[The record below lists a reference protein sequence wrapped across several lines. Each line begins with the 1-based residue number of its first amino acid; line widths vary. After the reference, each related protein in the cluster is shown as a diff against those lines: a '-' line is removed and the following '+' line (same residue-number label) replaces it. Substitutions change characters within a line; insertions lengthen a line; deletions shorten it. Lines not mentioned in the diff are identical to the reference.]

1 MRCCALENEV
11 YARLSAVRDRH
22 VERFWADPNVTGF
35 GIGLLQ
41 RPGPRS
47 YGIVVAVKSRAA
59 LTNEPSELDGV
70 PVEFVEQTFDRLE
83 PAPAPAGGET
93 QVLESRSDVINP
105 MIGGISVGPK
115 TILIGGVGTLGLV
128 VTETGSGNLLLLS
141 NEHVMCGSSPAA
153 GDPVYQPAKVETI
166 KNYKAGELV
175 RWHIGNVTH
184 AGKEYGIDAA
194 VAKPD
199 PARAAPVVR
208 RIYKTSTTD
217 YITVLG
223 SATAKL
229 GDAVEKSG
237 FWTNVTTGEVVALDF
252 DTRNDSGVELKRQI
266 LCEAKHDANF
276 AESGDSGSVV
286 LSGGYVVGL
295 LWGATTR
302 VGKKAK
308 VGTVSPIA
316 AVMQHMQ
323 FTV

>member
-1 MRCCALENEV
+1 MENEV

-35 GIGLLQ
+35 GIGVLQ
-41 RPGPRS
+41 RPGPRT
-47 YGIVVAVKSRAA
+47 YGIIVAVKDKTA
-59 LTNEPSELDGV
+59 LTGAPAELDGV
-70 PVEFVEQTFDRLE
+70 PVEFVEQVFDRLE
-83 PAPAPAGGET
+83 PVPPPAEGLTKA
-93 QVLESRSDVINP
+93 LDSRSDVINP

-115 TILIGGVGTLGLV
+115 TILIGGAGTLGLV
-128 VTETGSGNLLLLS
+128 VTETGGNNLLLLS
-141 NEHVMCGSSPAA
+141 NEHVMCGSSPLA
-153 GDPVYQPAKVETI
+153 GDPVYQPAKVESI
-166 KNYKAGELV
+166 RNYKAGELV
-175 RWHIGNVTH
+175 RWHVGNVTH

-194 VAKPD
+194 VASPD
-199 PARAAPVVR
+199 PARAAPVPR

-229 GDAVEKSG
+229 GDQVEKSG
-237 FWTNVTTGEVVALDF
+237 ITTNLTAGDVVALDF
-252 DTRNDSGVELKRQI
+252 DARNDSGIDLKRQI

-276 AESGDSGSVV
+276 AEAGDSGSVV
-286 LSGGYVVGL
+286 ISGGYVVGL

-308 VGTVSPIA
+308 VGVVSPIG

-323 FTV
+323 FIV